1 MTHSDQLLNI
11 TKKGELQINSTN
23 KLDLRNFVLESL
35 QKPDFI
41 DKNQVLPDESS
52 VFKDD

>member
-11 TKKGELQINSTN
+11 TKKGELQIISTN

-35 QKPDFI
+35 QKPDFQQE
-41 DKNQVLPDESS
+41 NQVFPYNQS